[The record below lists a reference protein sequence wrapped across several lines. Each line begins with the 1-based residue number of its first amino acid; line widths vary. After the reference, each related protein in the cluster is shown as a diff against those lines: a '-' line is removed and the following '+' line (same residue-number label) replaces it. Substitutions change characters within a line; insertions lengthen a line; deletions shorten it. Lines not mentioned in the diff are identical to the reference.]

1 MNKAIIAL
9 LLGIFYTGNAYAAG
23 VYIDQAGSSSTIDIT
38 QTGSSNEVTGDD
50 DTTTKAQISGS
61 SMDIDIDQIGNNNEA
76 EVNLSTAGSTTL
88 DADFNGDSNQFDI
101 MVNGGTGGTHTVNV
115 DGDGNDV
122 TICGTNN
129 GGTMS
134 TSGSTATGTSCSTGI
149 SANDVT
155 NTLNAFGDYNI
166 VNIEQGAGTADS
178 TNTITIGTSLAD
190 SNNNLVN
197 IEQDNTEENT
207 ITMDIEGASNIVN
220 IIQD

>member
-1 MNKAIIAL
+1 MNKVVIAL
-9 LLGIFYTGNAYAAG
+9 LLGIFISGNAFAAG

-38 QTGSSNEVTGDD
+38 QTGSGNEVTGDD
-50 DTTTKAQISGS
+50 GTTTKAQMSGS
-61 SMDIDIDQIGNNNEA
+61 SIDIDIDQIGDGNEA
-76 EVNLSTAGSTTL
+76 EVNLTTATSNKV
-88 DADFNGDSNQFDI
+88 DASFTGDANQFDI

-129 GGTMS
+129 GGTMA
-134 TSGSTATGTSCSTGI
+134 TSGSTATGTSCNTGI